1 MRITSGNLKNR
12 LILSREGRD
21 TRPTLERLKEAIYS
35 IIYDKIKEAK
45 FLDLYAGTGNM
56 SFEALSRGAKKA
68 ILIEQ
73 DVKALKVIIDNVE
86 RFNLSSKC
94 RAYKN
99 NVLRAI
105 EILENKNEKF
115 DIIFMDPP
123 YAKNLTTETIEKISD
138 CNLLEKDGVI
148 ICEHGKYE
156 KLADEIGQ
164 FIKYDERDYNRKIV
178 TFFKYKLGE

>member
-1 MRITSGNLKNR
+1 
-12 LILSREGRD
+12 
-21 TRPTLERLKEAIYS
+21 
-35 IIYDKIKEAK
+35 
-45 FLDLYAGTGNM
+45 M

-86 RFNLSSKC
+86 RLNLSSKC

-164 FIKYDERDYNRKIV
+164 FIKYDERDYNRKIAV
-178 TFFKYKLGE
+178 SYTHLTLPTKRIV